1 MAEHERDLITPN
13 PAVPAKKEL
22 SAEQIAYRQ
31 IRGMSDRQ
39 VSNRLNRIA
48 NKSVHNIDAVW
59 AIVLREVF
67 NNTKPFGRMEPY
79 LK

>member
-1 MAEHERDLITPN
+1 MAEHERDLVTPN

-39 VSNRLNRIA
+39 VSGRLKTLTRSN
-48 NKSVHNIDAVW
+48 HNIDAVW

-67 NNTKPFGRMEPY
+67 NNTKPFGPMEPY

>member
-1 MAEHERDLITPN
+1 MAEHERDLVTPN
-13 PAVPAKKEL
+13 PAVPAKKAL
-22 SAEQIAYRQ
+22 SEEQIAYRQ

-39 VSNRLNRIA
+39 VSGRLKTLA
-48 NKSVHNIDAVW
+48 HADHNIDAVW
-59 AIVLREVF
+59 GIVLREVF